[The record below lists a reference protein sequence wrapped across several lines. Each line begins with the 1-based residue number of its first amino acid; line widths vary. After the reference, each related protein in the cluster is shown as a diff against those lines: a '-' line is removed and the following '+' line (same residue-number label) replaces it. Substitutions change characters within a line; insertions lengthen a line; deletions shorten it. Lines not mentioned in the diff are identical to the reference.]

1 MYRHALA
8 TLVFTGI
15 AISNAA
21 CAQTIKPIKASASDL
36 AGAIFA
42 RGDAAKQDAA
52 PGHGADAVTFTSTD
66 TAFQTGVYRSGPSH
80 EEIAGPQG
88 LPYNEFLYFLSGSVK
103 LTSSDGSVM
112 VVKTGEA
119 VTLPKGWTGHFD
131 TPGYT
136 KLYATYNPDDA
147 KPAPSASQP
156 PAAAR

>member
-1 MYRHALA
+1 MYRYALA
-8 TLVFTGI
+8 TLVFTGV
-15 AISNAA
+15 AISSAA
-21 CAQTIKPIKASASDL
+21 CAETIKPIKASKSDL

-42 RGDAAKQDAA
+42 R
-52 PGHGADAVTFTSTD
+52 ADAVKKEAHGERSADVVTFTSTD
-66 TAFQTGVYRSGPSH
+66 TAYQTGVYRSGPSR

-112 VVKTGEA
+112 VVGTGEA

-136 KLYATYNPDDA
+136 KLYVTYSPEDG
-147 KPAPSASQP
+147 KQPSDMPGHPNAVE
-156 PAAAR
+156 